1 MSSTILQGMNV
12 LVTRPLHQQQ
22 SLCDAIESCGGETTR
37 FPLIEILPLT
47 EEGDITAIEK
57 QISGLNRY
65 QILIFVSS
73 NAARFAADW
82 ISHCGVSLPQQLLV
96 IAIGPSTAR
105 SVSTL
110 LECPVIHAASG
121 MTSET
126 ILALPELSDIAG
138 KRIAIVR
145 GKGGR
150 ELLAT
155 ELSARG
161 ATIEYLEVYQRQPVN
176 HAPDML
182 SGLLENNDFNVIT
195 ISSGEA
201 LQLLTEL
208 VGDNNAHLSLIP
220 LIVPSERIAE
230 LARAHGFTAIKNA
243 NGADEQSMLAALQHL
258 VSDADTKAKGQE
270 PL

>member
-22 SLCDAIESCGGETTR
+22 SLCDAIESCGGQTTR
-37 FPLIEILPLT
+37 FPLIEVLALT
-47 EEGDITAIEK
+47 EVADIAAVEK
-57 QISGLNRY
+57 RISGLDKY
-65 QILIFVSS
+65 QMLIFVSS
-73 NAARFAADW
+73 NAARFAANW
-82 ISHCGVSLPQQLLV
+82 ISHCGVSLPPQLLV

-126 ILALPELSDIAG
+126 ILALPELSDIVG

-161 ATIEYLEVYQRQPVN
+161 ATVDYLEVYQRQPVN
-176 HAPDML
+176 HASDVL

-201 LQLLTEL
+201 LQLLSEL
-208 VGDNNAHLSLIP
+208 AGDNNAQLSLIP
-220 LIVPSERIAE
+220 LIVPSQRIAE
-230 LARAHGFTAIKNA
+230 LARARGFSAIKNA

-258 VSDADTKAKGQE
+258 VTDADTRDE
-270 PL
+270 Y

>member
-22 SLCDAIESCGGETTR
+22 SLCDAIESCGGQTTR
-37 FPLIEILPLT
+37 FPLIEVLPLT
-47 EEGDITAIEK
+47 EVGDIAAVEK
-57 QISGLNRY
+57 RISGLDKY
-65 QILIFVSS
+65 QMLIFVSS
-73 NAARFAADW
+73 NAARFAANW
-82 ISHCGVSLPQQLLV
+82 ISHCGVSLPPQLLV

-105 SVSTL
+105 SVSTML
-110 LECPVIHAASG
+110 GCSVIHAASG

-126 ILALPELSDIAG
+126 ILALPELSDIDG

-161 ATIEYLEVYQRQPVN
+161 ATIEYLEVYQRQSVN
-176 HAPDML
+176 HAPDVL

-208 VGDNNAHLSLIP
+208 VGDNNAQLSLIP
-220 LIVPSERIAE
+220 LVVPSERIAE
-230 LARAHGFTAIKNA
+230 QARARGFTVIKNA

-258 VSDADTKAKGQE
+258 VADADTREKD
-270 PL
+270 